1 MLKSLLTK
9 AYWSRS
15 CTPDPAYGWFL
26 AKLKESV
33 DSARLKHGADEVPPL
48 ALATTSNGNCGN

>member
-9 AYWSRS
+9 AYWNRS

-48 ALATTSNGNCGN
+48 ALATTSN